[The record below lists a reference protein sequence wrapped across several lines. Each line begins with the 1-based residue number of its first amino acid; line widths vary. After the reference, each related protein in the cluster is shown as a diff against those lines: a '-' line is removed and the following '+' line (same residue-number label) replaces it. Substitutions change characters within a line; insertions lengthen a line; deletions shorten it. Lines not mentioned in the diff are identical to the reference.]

1 MINAIAIDDEQNALG
16 IITEFSNKISD
27 VNLVKTF
34 TDPIIALDYIFNHQI
49 DLIFLDIQMSK
60 LNGLD
65 LAKRISNK
73 NLQIILTTAYTNF
86 GLEAFDLDII
96 DYLVKPIPFERF
108 ERSINKAKLI
118 IHNLIQLPIQEK
130 LEILP
135 EIDDFL
141 FIKSS
146 YSTFKLK
153 ISDIIFI
160 EGMRNY
166 IAIHTTKNKYT
177 ILENLKKIE
186 SQLNI
191 YKFLRIHK
199 SYIVSLKHIN
209 KIEKETVHILKNK
222 LPIGE
227 TYKLKLKE
235 TIKNYK

>member
-73 NLQIILTTAYTNF
+73 NLQIILTTAYPNF

-130 LEILP
+130 L
-135 EIDDFL
+135 
-141 FIKSS
+141 
-146 YSTFKLK
+146 
-153 ISDIIFI
+153 
-160 EGMRNY
+160 
-166 IAIHTTKNKYT
+166 
-177 ILENLKKIE
+177 
-186 SQLNI
+186 
-191 YKFLRIHK
+191 
-199 SYIVSLKHIN
+199 
-209 KIEKETVHILKNK
+209 
-222 LPIGE
+222 
-227 TYKLKLKE
+227 
-235 TIKNYK
+235 